1 MIRVFFGKDDFSAHE
16 ALEALKAELD
26 SDPSGGGLADNT
38 VPVDGASAR
47 PDELLNL
54 CLTVPFL
61 GSHRLVVVHGLLDRF
76 ETGDRRRRRR
86 AKEPELGPWEGFV
99 SGLSA
104 MPETTVL
111 VFLGGDL
118 APQNPFLQALRGLAD
133 LEEFKPLPQGEL
145 AGWITRRAQR
155 YGVALEARAV
165 APLAALV
172 GNHLWTLDSE
182 LRKLAAYAN
191 GGQVTEADVRSLV
204 SLAREPS
211 VFALADAVI
220 EGRPRDAADLLQRL
234 LAEGESA
241 GRLLGTLA
249 RQYRLLLLTKELIER
264 GVRGPELSARLQ
276 VQGFVVQRLL
286 KQAPAYTIDRLRRA
300 YRKLLDADLSVK
312 RGVFDEETALDLLLF
327 ELASLAGTSPRG
339 GRPGYSRPPDGRTR
353 PQPGAAT
360 GRSGRS

>member
-16 ALEALKAELD
+16 ALEALKSELD
-26 SDPSGGGLADNT
+26 SDGMLADNT
-38 VPVDGASAR
+38 ALVDGASAR
-47 PDELLNL
+47 PDELRNL

-76 ETGDRRRRRR
+76 ESGDRRRRRR
-86 AKEPELGPWEGFV
+86 AKEPELGPWEAFV

-104 MPETTVL
+104 LPETTVL
-111 VFLGGDL
+111 VFVGGQL
-118 APQNPFLQALRGLAD
+118 APQNPLLQALRPVAQV
-133 LEEFKPLPQGEL
+133 EEFKPLPQGEL

-165 APLAALV
+165 AALVALV

-191 GGQVTEADVRSLV
+191 GGKVTEADVRSLV

-211 VFALADAVI
+211 VFAMADAVI
-220 EGRPRDAADLLQRL
+220 EGRPRDAADLLRRL
-234 LAEGESA
+234 LSEGESA
-241 GRLLGTLA
+241 GRLLGTVA
-249 RQYRLLLLTKELIER
+249 RQYRLLLLTKELLER

-276 VQGFVVQRLL
+276 VQGFVAQRLL
-286 KQAPAYTIDRLRRA
+286 QQAPAYTVERLRRA
-300 YRKLLDADLSVK
+300 YRQLLDADLGVK
-312 RGVFDEETALDLLLF
+312 RGVFDEETALELLLF
-327 ELASLAGTSPRG
+327 ELAALAGPSPRG
-339 GRPGYSRPPDGRTR
+339 GRPGYSRPPDGRPR

-360 GRSGRS
+360 GRSGSS